1 MKKTIN
7 VGLLCPGDMTIS
19 FPCLSRG
26 VLAVERVL
34 TVSVSGGHRRFS
46 INTAHVK
53 VPNHRGN
60 VSFHSLDGEPSQIHL
75 IEVLPGLRL

>member
-7 VGLLCPGDMTIS
+7 VGLLCPGHMTIS

-34 TVSVSGGHRRFS
+34 TVSVSGGHGRFS
-46 INTAHVK
+46 INTALVR
-53 VPNHRGN
+53 VPNHRGTLAFTPWMGN
-60 VSFHSLDGEPSQIHL
+60 HHKYT
-75 IEVLPGLRL
+75 